1 VTPEFLSVKEAAQL
15 LSVSEKVV
23 RADIVRGRLPA
34 YRVGRLVRIRRVD
47 LELLV
52 IPIRDRRNPA

>member
-1 VTPEFLSVKEAAQL
+1 MTPEFLSVKEAAQL